1 MVGFYLLIAALA
13 FLMLY
18 FAIKKFTLNIDEQT
32 LLEPIK
38 VEIYPKFCDYI
49 DEKIR
54 QLRENVE
61 SANLKLL
68 DENQRANFL
77 EKLGDLSRELTFI
90 QTMNLSKKSDS
101 IWQNELFN
109 FLKELEALILEFLE
123 EGEKISENLRQELMQ
138 EFEKI
143 KAL

>member
-1 MVGFYLLIAALA
+1 MVGFYLLIAAVA

-18 FAIKKFTLNIDEQT
+18 FAVKKLTLSIDERT

-38 VEIYPKFCDYI
+38 VELYPKFCDYI

-54 QLRENVE
+54 QLKGNLENG
-61 SANLKLL
+61 NLKLL
-68 DENQRANFL
+68 NENQRDDFL

-90 QTMNLSKKSDS
+90 QTMNLSKKNDN

-109 FLKELEALILEFLE
+109 FLKELEGLILRSLE

-138 EFEKI
+138 EFEKM
-143 KAL
+143 KAS